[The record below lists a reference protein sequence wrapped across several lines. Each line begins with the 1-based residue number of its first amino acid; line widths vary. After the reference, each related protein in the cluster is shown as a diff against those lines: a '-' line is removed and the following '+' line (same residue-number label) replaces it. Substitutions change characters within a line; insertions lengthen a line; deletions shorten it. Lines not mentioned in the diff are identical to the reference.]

1 MEIWHQQK
9 YCANA
14 IEDVFVQIN
23 QSRSR
28 RGVLR
33 GLHYQVTQPQGKLVS
48 VVQGKIFDVAVDLR
62 RGSDT
67 FGRWIGE
74 YLSSQNSKQLW
85 IPPGFAHGFLS
96 LEEDSRVIYMCTDF
110 YAPKHERTIQWND
123 PDIAIDW
130 PLADIEVPMLS
141 EKDANGLPLR
151 RAETYP

>member
-1 MEIWHQQK
+1 M
-9 YCANA
+9 
-14 IEDVFVQIN
+14 
-23 QSRSR
+23 
-28 RGVLR
+28 
-33 GLHYQVTQPQGKLVS
+33 S